1 MCVTPCRLYS
11 EPPEAAASWS
21 LSEQQL
27 VSSLMLFCQ
36 KCFGC
41 WCLSNLSLQ
50 KFHLQDKRPNTT
62 CCLAQQLENVANSSW
77 LLSLAHSSSCLY
89 LFYFILKHNHQDKVC
104 HFLWLLFIKAQQSVW
119 PSFFLGQL
127 TCHIIFQLVD
137 LRAQANTFSL
147 TAKVHKFEKTVVL
160 YCWF

>member
-1 MCVTPCRLYS
+1 MFSCYVWMFLHIFNRKHIAGTCIPSPAIVFQFHKVCNMYFFSSTCVCDPVPP

-62 CCLAQQLENVANSSW
+62 CCLAQRLENVANSSW

-104 HFLWLLFIKAQQSVW
+104 HFLWLLFVKAQQITSV
-119 PSFFLGQL
+119 
-127 TCHIIFQLVD
+127 
-137 LRAQANTFSL
+137 
-147 TAKVHKFEKTVVL
+147 
-160 YCWF
+160 

>member
-1 MCVTPCRLYS
+1 MCGYSYIHLTENTLQVPVVHHLQSYFNFKKCVTCIFSEAPVCLTQCRLYS

-62 CCLAQQLENVANSSW
+62 CCLAQRLENVANSSW
-77 LLSLAHSSSCLY
+77 LLCLAHSSSCLY
-89 LFYFILKHNHQDKVC
+89 LFYFIL
-104 HFLWLLFIKAQQSVW
+104 F
-119 PSFFLGQL
+119 
-127 TCHIIFQLVD
+127 
-137 LRAQANTFSL
+137 
-147 TAKVHKFEKTVVL
+147 
-160 YCWF
+160 